1 MKMGKQQHITNNVDL
16 YGEEETVNLKDFV
29 IGALVGSIV
38 GAAAGLLLA
47 PKAGR
52 ELRSDVATQAVT
64 LKDKSVELSSTA
76 KDKTVQFSNQLKE
89 QSTQLV
95 DKVKAKTQKTNP
107 VLDDGTVSYEGE
119 EPLDGEFGAV
129 ATDVDPDIAI
139 AEEAVVTEAP
149 DVVIEPDPAVG
160 TAVEGIEEANAES
173 KHTLI

>member
-1 MKMGKQQHITNNVDL
+1 MGMSKNHVSNNVDL

-64 LKDKSVELSSTA
+64 LKDKGVELSSTA
-76 KDKTVQFSNQLKE
+76 KDKTVQLSSQLKE
-89 QSTQLV
+89 QSTHLV

-107 VLDDGTVSYEGE
+107 VLDDGTVSSEGE

-139 AEEAVVTEAP
+139 AEEAVVTETSE
-149 DVVIEPDPAVG
+149 VVIEPDPAVG
-160 TAVEGIEEANAES
+160 TSVEDIEDAIKES
-173 KHTLI
+173 KHTSI

>member
-1 MKMGKQQHITNNVDL
+1 MEMSKQQHIANNVDL

-29 IGALVGSIV
+29 LGALVGGIV

-76 KDKTVQFSNQLKE
+76 KDKTVQLSSQLKE

-107 VLDDGTVSYEGE
+107 VLDDGTVSSEGE
-119 EPLDGEFGAV
+119 EPLDEVFAV
-129 ATDVDPDIAI
+129 A
-139 AEEAVVTEAP
+139 EEVVGDFT

-160 TAVEGIEEANAES
+160 ADIVEDIEDAIKKS
-173 KHTLI
+173 